1 MNCRDDEAYVPGV
14 AQRDAQRRGALQTR
28 DLSISGAWNGP
39 GSAMHRTP
47 DAPHCTASGTRGI
60 GRREFFTLLGGAA
73 AVIASPL
80 RAQQARMPVIGYL
93 HSRGPDDAAHIV
105 AGFRRGLRDG
115 GFIDGQNVKIEYRW
129 ARGQFAR
136 LPDFAKELVRMPVNV
151 LIAGSGEP
159 APMAAKAATSTIP
172 IVFAMSGDPV
182 KLGLAASFN
191 RPGGNVTGINIFTT
205 TLDPKRLGLLH
216 DLVPSAE
223 TIGFLA
229 HTSFPPS
236 AGQIRNAE
244 EAARAIGV
252 RVHVLRADND
262 REIDVAFDVFARE
275 RIRALALASS
285 PYFDTR
291 RKQIIALAARNALPA
306 MYHFREYPHDGGL
319 ISYGIDIVDAYRQIG
334 LYAGQIIK
342 GAKPADLPI
351 LQPTK
356 FDLVINLKTAKTLGL
371 TIPPGVLAIADEV
384 IE

>member
-1 MNCRDDEAYVPGV
+1 MKSRDDETCVPGA
-14 AQRDAQRRGALQTR
+14 AQHDAQRRGALQTR
-28 DLSISGAWNGP
+28 DLSISGAWNSP
-39 GSAMHRTP
+39 GSAAHRSA
-47 DAPHCTASGTRGI
+47 DAPRCTASGTRGI
-60 GRREFFTLLGGAA
+60 GRREFIVGGAA
-73 AVIASPL
+73 AWAAWPL
-80 RAQQARMPVIGYL
+80 AARAQAPMPVIGYL
-93 HSRGPDDAAHIV
+93 HSRGSDDAAHIA

-136 LPDFAKELVRMPVNV
+136 LPDFAKELVRMPVAV
-151 LIAGSGEP
+151 LVAGGGEP

-191 RPGGNVTGINIFTT
+191 RPGGNVTGVNILTT

-216 DLVPSAE
+216 DLVPGAE

-236 AGQIRNAE
+236 AGQIRDAE

-252 RVHVLRADND
+252 RVHVLRADSE
-262 REIDVAFDVFARE
+262 REIDAAFETMAKE

-291 RKQIIALAARNALPA
+291 RKQIIALAARHALPTI
-306 MYHFREYPHDGGL
+306 YHFREYPMDGGL
-319 ISYGIDIVDAYRQIG
+319 ISYGIDIIDVYRQLG
-334 LYAGQIIK
+334 LYTAQILK

-351 LQPTK
+351 MLPTK
-356 FDLVINLKTAKTLGL
+356 FDLVINLKTAKALGL
-371 TIPPGVLAIADEV
+371 TIAPGVLAIADEV

>member
-1 MNCRDDEAYVPGV
+1 
-14 AQRDAQRRGALQTR
+14 
-28 DLSISGAWNGP
+28 
-39 GSAMHRTP
+39 
-47 DAPHCTASGTRGI
+47 
-60 GRREFFTLLGGAA
+60 
-73 AVIASPL
+73 
-80 RAQQARMPVIGYL
+80 MPV
-93 HSRGPDDAAHIV
+93 D
-105 AGFRRGLRDG
+105 
-115 GFIDGQNVKIEYRW
+115 
-129 ARGQFAR
+129 
-136 LPDFAKELVRMPVNV
+136 V
-151 LIAGSGEP
+151 LIAGGGVP

-191 RPGGNVTGINIFTT
+191 RPGGNVTGINIFTAS
-205 TLDPKRLGLLH
+205 LDPKRLGLLH

-236 AGQIRNAE
+236 ADQIRNAE
-244 EAARAIGV
+244 QAARAIGV
-252 RVHVLRADND
+252 RIHVLRADND
-262 REIDVAFDVFARE
+262 REIDAAFDVFARE

-306 MYHFREYPHDGGL
+306 MYHFREYPQDGGL

-334 LYAGQIIK
+334 LYAGQILK

-351 LQPTK
+351 LQPTR
-356 FDLVINLKTAKTLGL
+356 FDLVINLKTAKALGL
-371 TIPPGVLAIADEV
+371 TIPPGILAIADEV